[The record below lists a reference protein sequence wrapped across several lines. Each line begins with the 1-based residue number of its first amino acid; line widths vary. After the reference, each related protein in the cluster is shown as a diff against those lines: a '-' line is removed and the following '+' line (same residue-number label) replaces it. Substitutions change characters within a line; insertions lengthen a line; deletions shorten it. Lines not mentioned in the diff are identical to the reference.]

1 MPYIKGKLAIIFHYM
16 MSRLHYIMGVFIGI
30 LFIANLLFYKAEE
43 IHPSDILMDKTFE
56 NVDEV
61 NINNEF
67 GKSLILKVPHRSRI
81 VVQKKELGKV
91 NTFLIRVD
99 VLK

>member
-1 MPYIKGKLAIIFHYM
+1 MQYTKGEIGKLFHKLI
-16 MSRLHYIMGVFIGI
+16 SNLHYIMIVIVGI
-30 LFIANLLFYKAEE
+30 LFIANLLFYKSEE
-43 IHPSDILMDKTFE
+43 VDYSDIVLDKTFE

-61 NINNEF
+61 YINNEF

-81 VVQKKELGKV
+81 LVQRKELGNS